1 MSWWRRSKDRPC
13 GETQR
18 SVLGL
23 PLGNWPAQSNRRG
36 AGFVGNPSDLAQ
48 SHQQIHLN
56 MTSTQAP
63 PTLAAGPRPRLSNRS
78 PQRAAKT
85 GMPGNAALRSFAAF
99 FWQCGNSISSVA
111 LVFLLVGCGPRPQAP
126 TVSPSAV
133 EAMNRGVS
141 LMGQYQYD
149 EAVKAFEAV
158 LQQAPDLNEARINL
172 AIARFNRAQKET
184 RDIETATALLDAVLQ
199 KDPNNLRALYF
210 KGIVQQ
216 HLGQTEAAIPLL
228 EKVVEQQPN
237 DGAAWYLL
245 GMCKQRLGR
254 SAERELLRAIQLR
267 PYLASA
273 YYKLWQSFQA
283 AGRTNEA
290 APYLEKFK
298 QLRES
303 PLNET
308 IELPQY
314 NQMGDL
320 ALALPLPAHSAPP
333 IAKSALRA
341 DPVQTLL
348 TTPDLV
354 GLAPSDTTVAP
365 PLTGM
370 AIGDVDRDGIPD
382 LLCPSRHPDGTGRLL
397 LLRGNG
403 QGGFAD
409 ITATSGLEN
418 APPASANAFGDFD
431 NDEALDLAV
440 AGPAGLR
447 LFRGHG
453 DGTFTDVTAANR
465 LDASTAPTR
474 CVLFLDADHDGDL
487 DLYVGAQGGDQL
499 WNNNADGS
507 FTNIA
512 TSAGLSS
519 DSTPTVAVLPG
530 DLDGDRDL
538 DLVLLREGQPAR
550 ILINDLLGRY
560 RSIDPDV
567 PIRGDLG
574 GVLQDF
580 NGDAQLDLVTL
591 GPAPAGLRLFLGDGQ
606 GHFRRD
612 TSFDAC
618 ARSAASWGAL
628 RGLRAADVDHDGD
641 LDVALFSSDGH
652 LLLNDGQGRFVLQP
666 RVWSCP
672 QGSTIAGA
680 ELADVTGDLVPDL
693 LRIERDLTNAALTL
707 TPLSLSPP
715 QTAVGVA
722 PTGMRGRDKRTRSP
736 ASGYGVVLTARAG
749 LREQRIVYTGLA
761 GGPCQSHLPAVL
773 GLGGARH
780 ADYLH
785 MMWSDG
791 VMQVEMG
798 LAAGQIHKVS
808 ELQRKI
814 SSCPVLFSWNG
825 QRFECITDFAG
836 VGGLGYFAAPG
847 EYAPPRPLEHLKLE
861 AHQLRP
867 RDGRYELRITEPM
880 EESAYVDRLELLAVD
895 HPSNTQV
902 FPDERLNVTGPP
914 PTQELFV
921 VDHPIFPLRATGPDG
936 QDCTERLTRIDRLYA
951 FEPTLDRRFF
961 GFSRPH
967 TIELDFGNQLAGLP
981 SNQRVVLFLSGYLEY
996 PYSQTVY
1003 AASQAR
1009 IAWEPIRVDRQQPDG
1024 TWTTIVPDAGA
1035 FGGLA
1040 RTMTVDLTGLVGGP
1054 QCRLRLSSNLELY
1067 YDQAFIAAVRSPKPD
1082 TVRTRRVPLIEATL
1096 RRVGFAREYS
1106 PDGRQPLLFDYE
1118 LSDATAPFHVLKGA
1132 YTRYGPVEELLREFD
1147 DHYVLVGPGDEIA
1160 LTYDAAAMGEPA
1172 SGYTRSFILISHA
1185 WCKDMDLYT
1194 GTPQTL
1200 EPLPFAGMS
1209 RYPYPDTERYPD
1221 TEANRLFRATF
1232 NTRIVE

>member
-1 MSWWRRSKDRPC
+1 MIQLLSPTAAGCASAASRSLATLCPHL
-13 GETQR
+13 R
-18 SVLGL
+18 SC
-23 PLGNWPAQSNRRG
+23 
-36 AGFVGNPSDLAQ
+36 
-48 SHQQIHLN
+48 
-56 MTSTQAP
+56 
-63 PTLAAGPRPRLSNRS
+63 TLAVL
-78 PQRAAKT
+78 AA
-85 GMPGNAALRSFAAF
+85 
-99 FWQCGNSISSVA
+99 
-111 LVFLLVGCGPRPQAP
+111 LLVGCGHRSDAP
-126 TVSPSAV
+126 AVSTAV
-133 EAMNRGVS
+133 VETMNRGVS

-158 LQQAPDLNEARINL
+158 LQQAPDLTDARINL
-172 AIARFNRAQKET
+172 AIARFNRAQKEA
-184 RDIETATALLDAVLQ
+184 RDVETATELLDAVLQ
-199 KDPNNLRALYF
+199 KDPNNPRALYF

-216 HLGQTEAAIPLL
+216 HIGQTEAAVPLF
-228 EKVVEQQPN
+228 EKVLEQRPN

-245 GMCKQRLGR
+245 GMCKQRLGQ
-254 SAERELLRAIQLR
+254 SAERELLRAIELR
-267 PYLASA
+267 PHLGSA
-273 YYKLWQSFQA
+273 YYKLWQTLQA

-320 ALALPLPAHSAPP
+320 ALALPLPARNTPP
-333 IAKSALRA
+333 KARFTLRA
-341 DPVQTLL
+341 GPPRTLFVS
-348 TTPDLV
+348 PDSL
-354 GLAPSDTTVAP
+354 GFAPRGNTNLWPLA
-365 PLTGM
+365 GF

-382 LLCPSRHPDGTGRLL
+382 LLCAAERTDQTHRLL
-397 LLRGNG
+397 LLRGRT
-403 QGGFAD
+403 GGGSAESSGS
-409 ITATSGLEN
+409 TGLEN
-418 APPASANAFGDFD
+418 VPTAWAAAFGDFD
-431 NDEALDLAV
+431 NDEMLDLAIV
-440 AGPAGLR
+440 GPFGLR
-447 LFRGHG
+447 LYRGQG
-453 DGTFTDVTAANR
+453 DGTFTDVTTSNR
-465 LDASTAPTR
+465 LDAATAAAR
-474 CVLFLDADHDGDL
+474 YALFLDADHDGDL

-499 WNNNADGS
+499 WNNNTDGS

-512 TSAGLSS
+512 ASAGLPT
-519 DSTPTVAVLPG
+519 DSTTVAVLPG
-530 DLDGDRDL
+530 DLDGDRDT

-560 RSIDPDV
+560 RTIDPEL

-580 NGDAQLDLVTL
+580 NGDGQLDLMAL
-591 GPAPAGLRLFLGDGQ
+591 GTAPNGLQLFLGDGQ

-612 TSFDAC
+612 TGFDAC
-618 ARSAASWGAL
+618 ARSASSWGSL

-641 LDVALFSSDGH
+641 LDVALFSGDGH
-652 LLLNDGQGRFVLQP
+652 LLLNDGQGRFVFLP
-666 RVWSCP
+666 RVWPCP

-680 ELADVTGDLVPDL
+680 ELVDLTGDLVADL
-693 LRIERDLTNAALTL
+693 LRIERGPTNATLTL

-715 QTAVGVA
+715 QTVVAVA
-722 PTGMRGRDKRTRSP
+722 PTGMRSRDKRTRSP
-736 ASGYGVVLTARAG
+736 ASGYGVMLTARAG
-749 LREQRIVYTGLA
+749 LREQRILYTGLN
-761 GGPCQSHLPAVL
+761 GGPCQSQVPAVL
-773 GLGGARH
+773 GLGGASQ

-785 MMWSDG
+785 LMWPDG

-798 LAAGQIHKVS
+798 LPAGQVHKVS

-825 QRFECITDFAG
+825 SRFECITDFAG

-847 EYAPPRPLEHLKLE
+847 EYAAPRALEHLKLE

-895 HPSNTQV
+895 HPSNIQV
-902 FPDERLNVTGPP
+902 FPDERLNITGPV

-921 VDHPIFPLRATGPDG
+921 IDRPLFPVRATGPDG
-936 QDCTERLTRIDRLYA
+936 ADCIEHLAQIDRRYA

-961 GFSRPH
+961 GFARPH
-967 TIELDFGNQLAGLP
+967 TLELDFGDRLAPLRP
-981 SNQRVVLFLSGYLEY
+981 DQRAILFLSGYLEY

-1009 IAWEPIRVDRQQPDG
+1009 ITWEPIRIDRQQPDG
-1024 TWTTIVPDAGA
+1024 TWRTIVPDAGA
-1035 FGGLA
+1035 FGGMA
-1040 RTMTVDLTGLVGGP
+1040 RTMTVDLTGLVSGP

-1067 YDQAFIAAVRSPKPD
+1067 YDQAFLAAVRPPTPD
-1082 TVRTRRVPLIEATL
+1082 TMRIRSVPLIEATL

-1118 LSDATAPFHVLKGA
+1118 HSDATAPFHTLKGT
-1132 YTRYGPVEELLREFD
+1132 YTRYGPVEELLKDFD
-1147 DHYVLVGPGDEIA
+1147 DRYVLVGPGDEIA
-1160 LTYDAAAMGEPA
+1160 LTYDAAAMGEPL
-1172 SGYTRSFILISHA
+1172 SGYTRSFILVSHA

-1209 RYPYPDTERYPD
+1209 RYPYPDSERYPD
-1221 TEANRLFRATF
+1221 TEAHRAFRATF